1 MLKMIQTFLILFF
14 TASVVLFCISLWE
27 KNKVSEEGYSFDMR
41 SLGHVVSLFHVLCD
55 GREDARYI
63 GRGTT
68 QV

>member
-1 MLKMIQTFLILFF
+1 MIRKEVR
-14 TASVVLFCISLWE
+14 VVSAIRE